1 MGLGFGAHQAVGQTH
16 LDLTISVPANM
27 TVVDSHAVEGRVRD
41 AIISARR
48 EVREVK
54 IHVHGESQ
62 SETMERERLEREKDQ
77 EKENESGATVGRVTS
92 DFGKDGC

>member
-1 MGLGFGAHQAVGQTH
+1 MSGVSSRVVSLFYDLADGIGQTH

-27 TVVDSHAVEGRVRD
+27 TVRDSHAVESRVRD

-54 IHVHGESQ
+54 IHVHGQGQGEQ
-62 SETMERERLEREKDQ
+62 DVKVDAL
-77 EKENESGATVGRVTS
+77 KEGVSGKVTS
-92 DFGKDGC
+92 DFGKEGC

>member
-1 MGLGFGAHQAVGQTH
+1 MNTEHAGQTH

-27 TVVDSHAVEGRVRD
+27 TVRDSHAVESRVRD

-54 IHVHGESQ
+54 IHVHGQGEDESSQ
-62 SETMERERLEREKDQ
+62 GGKGETA
-77 EKENESGATVGRVTS
+77 KEGSGIVTS
-92 DFGKDGC
+92 DFGKEGC

>member
-1 MGLGFGAHQAVGQTH
+1 
-16 LDLTISVPANM
+16 M
-27 TVVDSHAVEGRVRD
+27 TVLESHAVEWRVRE

-54 IHVHGESQ
+54 IHVHGEAED
-62 SETMERERLEREKDQ
+62 ETAIREQREKDG
-77 EKENESGATVGRVTS
+77 EGAGRVTS

>member
-1 MGLGFGAHQAVGQTH
+1 MVSGQTH

-27 TVVDSHAVEGRVRD
+27 TVLESHAVEWRVRE

-54 IHVHGESQ
+54 IHVHGETEDEAS
-62 SETMERERLEREKDQ
+62 TREQK
-77 EKENESGATVGRVTS
+77 EKEGEGVGRVTS

>member
-1 MGLGFGAHQAVGQTH
+1 MLTHRPGQTH

-27 TVVDSHAVEGRVRD
+27 TVQNSHAVEWRVRD

-62 SETMERERLEREKDQ
+62 EEEAARLLEKAEGTKVGD
-77 EKENESGATVGRVTS
+77 GPTVVTS
-92 DFGKDGC
+92 DFGKEGC

>member
-1 MGLGFGAHQAVGQTH
+1 
-16 LDLTISVPANM
+16 M
-27 TVVDSHAVEGRVRD
+27 TVFESHAVEWRVRD

-54 IHVHGESQ
+54 IHVHGEAEDEASI
-62 SETMERERLEREKDQ
+62 RQ
-77 EKENESGATVGRVTS
+77 EKEGEGAGRVTS

>member
-1 MGLGFGAHQAVGQTH
+1 MSEVSSRVVSLFYELQAIADGIGQTH

-27 TVVDSHAVEGRVRD
+27 TVRDSHAVESRVRD

-54 IHVHGESQ
+54 IHVHGQGQGQGDE
-62 SETMERERLEREKDQ
+62 EV
-77 EKENESGATVGRVTS
+77 KEGVSGKVTS
-92 DFGKDGC
+92 DFGKEGC